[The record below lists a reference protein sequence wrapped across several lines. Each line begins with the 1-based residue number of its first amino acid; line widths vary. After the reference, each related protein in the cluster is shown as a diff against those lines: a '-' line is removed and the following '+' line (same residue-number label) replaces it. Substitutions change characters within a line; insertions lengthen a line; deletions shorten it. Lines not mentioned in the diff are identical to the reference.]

1 MYVYIR
7 TGNGRGKHGK
17 VKMEGGRV
25 VDGQE
30 YVGGLG
36 FGTRCKVSNIAWKP
50 ATTILY

>member
-1 MYVYIR
+1 MYEQAMAG
-7 TGNGRGKHGK
+7 GNMAR

-36 FGTRCKVSNIAWKP
+36 FGTRGKVSNIA
-50 ATTILY
+50 

>member
-1 MYVYIR
+1 MYTYEQAMAG
-7 TGNGRGKHGK
+7 GNMAR

-50 ATTILY
+50 ATRTLY